1 MNLFQGRQ
9 DVVRLVQE
17 LDDENPRRDGE
28 LGCISG
34 APGISRRVQSGPVQL
49 GQQIGH
55 VHDSGNTGRSVD
67 LLDGLS
73 VHRSE
78 ASATHGPDSLAVGL
92 PSGLL
97 VSIGLEIEE
106 QRRLGI
112 PLEQDLG
119 FSALRRLGRGP
130 HGSVGHSG
138 GLCLGGYARLGPR
151 VREVRWLDSACRL
164 GQLLVMLRLGRAKAN
179 NSGNA
184 ATANNSGNENGK
196 NCRI

>member
-9 DVVRLVQE
+9 DAVRLVQE
-17 LDDENPRRDGE
+17 LADGNPRRDGE

-34 APGISRRVQSGPVQL
+34 APGISRRVQSGPVEL

-73 VHRSE
+73 VRRSE

-92 PSGLL
+92 SSGLL
-97 VSIGLEIEE
+97 VSIGLEIEK
-106 QRRLGI
+106 QRRLGF
-112 PLEQDLG
+112 PHEQYLG
-119 FSALRRLGRGP
+119 LSALDRLGRGP

-138 GLCLGGYARLGPR
+138 GFCLGEHARPGSADG
-151 VREVRWLDSACRL
+151 VVGWMDSVAF
-164 GQLLVMLRLGRAKAN
+164 G
-179 NSGNA
+179 S
-184 ATANNSGNENGK
+184 
-196 NCRI
+196 